1 MPFNGLLYGVVEALR
16 SLYRNKGMSIASTG
30 IVVITLLMLGS
41 FMLVRLNI
49 NHVTKAVKEQVEMVV
64 FIDENATLEE
74 RESLRAN
81 LVSHAG
87 LAEVRFVSKE
97 EAMERLAEI
106 WGDFVAGYRSAE
118 DNPLPDSYE
127 IRPIV
132 AENIVALAR
141 ELERYPGVEKV
152 QYGEEEFVNNLFA
165 VLRVIQLISLALMG
179 GLAILA
185 IFLISH
191 TIRLT
196 VFIRR
201 REIMIM
207 KYVGA
212 TNWFIRWPFIL
223 EGLVI
228 GSFGAAL
235 PLAALY
241 YLYDASVGWVVSNNL
256 LFLNLIAVP
265 SVMLELVKYLV
276 PLGTGLG
283 VLGSLLSMDRFVR
296 V

>member
-1 MPFNGLLYGVVEALR
+1 
-16 SLYRNKGMSIASTG
+16 
-30 IVVITLLMLGS
+30 
-41 FMLVRLNI
+41 
-49 NHVTKAVKEQVEMVV
+49 
-64 FIDENATLEE
+64 
-74 RESLRAN
+74 
-81 LVSHAG
+81 
-87 LAEVRFVSKE
+87 
-97 EAMERLAEI
+97 
-106 WGDFVAGYRSAE
+106 
-118 DNPLPDSYE
+118 
-127 IRPIV
+127 
-132 AENIVALAR
+132 
-141 ELERYPGVEKV
+141 
-152 QYGEEEFVNNLFA
+152 
-165 VLRVIQLISLALMG
+165 
-179 GLAILA
+179 
-185 IFLISH
+185 
-191 TIRLT
+191 
-196 VFIRR
+196 
-201 REIMIM
+201 M